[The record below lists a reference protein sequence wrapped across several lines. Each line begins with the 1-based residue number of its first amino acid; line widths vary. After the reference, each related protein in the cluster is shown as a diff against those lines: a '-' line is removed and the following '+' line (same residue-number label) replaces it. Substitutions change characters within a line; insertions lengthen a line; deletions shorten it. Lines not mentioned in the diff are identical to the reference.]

1 MIFPNFVAF
10 LCNVIVIQTFIIFLC
25 RRRHILP
32 NTGSFSPNANNDSF
46 DVSSDFNASIR
57 ALPEDSKF
65 GHPLGGTGTTHFGV
79 SIGTGNP
86 LLPTTSSPIKNSS
99 NGAGQLDNLCQL
111 EETDDEDVST
121 PVVESKPLTL
131 AKITQV

>member
-1 MIFPNFVAF
+1 MTFKFYHFP
-10 LCNVIVIQTFIIFLC
+10 C
-25 RRRHILP
+25 RRRQILP

-79 SIGTGNP
+79 STGTGNP

-131 AKITQV
+131 AKITQVWYQNSC

>member
-1 MIFPNFVAF
+1 M
-10 LCNVIVIQTFIIFLC
+10 
-25 RRRHILP
+25 
-32 NTGSFSPNANNDSF
+32 
-46 DVSSDFNASIR
+46 SSEFNASIR

-65 GHPLGGTGTTHFGV
+65 GPLGGTGTTHFGA
-79 SIGTGNP
+79 SISGTGNSIM
-86 LLPTTSSPIKNSS
+86 PTTSSPIKNPS
-99 NGAGQLDNLCQL
+99 NRAGEQLDNLCQL